1 MHLVSMRLLIAGIG
15 IAFVSLLA
23 PAFAEMN
30 IDVVVDGL
38 NNPWEM
44 VFAPNG
50 DIYFSERDGRIWKIE
65 SFGEAKFIKTFPKS
79 GSYEGGTLGL
89 ALHPNFEENKKIY
102 VYQTNLELE
111 FFQNKVFSFTVDGDE
126 LIDKQTVIDGIPG
139 APWHD
144 GGRIAFGP
152 DGKLYITTGDA
163 VNPGWSQD
171 LSSLA
176 GKILRINPDGTIP
189 DDNPFDSSPIFSY
202 GHRNPQGIAWSND
215 GLLVS
220 SEHGPSGEMGYGHD
234 EINVIQKGKNYGW
247 PIVVGDSYDD
257 SFVNPIIHS
266 GQSTWAPSGMVY
278 FDSEKI
284 PSLDGKFLVGALRG
298 QHLMVVDIA
307 NDGSLISAEKM
318 FEGEFGRIR
327 TAQIGPDGVLYLLT
341 ANGDND
347 KIVRIS
353 EAPVVEVEKFTSSES
368 ESDQTILYGVIG
380 VIVVGA
386 IIGGIILKCKR

>member
-1 MHLVSMRLLIAGIG
+1 MKRFAPLIA
-15 IAFVSLLA
+15 IAFVSLIT
-23 PAFAEMN
+23 PAFGEMN

-50 DIYFSERDGRIWKIE
+50 DIYFSERDGRVWKIE
-65 SFGEAKFIKTFPKS
+65 NFGDAKVIQTFPKS

-89 ALHPNFEENKKIY
+89 ALDPNFEENKKIY
-102 VYQTNLELE
+102 IYQTNLELE

-126 LIDKQTVIDGIPG
+126 LVDVQTVIDDIPG

-152 DGKLYITTGDA
+152 DEKLYITTGDA

-171 LSSLA
+171 MSSLA
-176 GKILRINPDGTIP
+176 GKILRINSDGSIP
-189 DDNPFDSSPIFSY
+189 DDNPFDSSAIFSY

-234 EINVIQKGKNYGW
+234 EINVIVKGENYGW
-247 PIVVGDSYDD
+247 PKVVGDSSDD
-257 SFVNPIIHS
+257 SYVNPIIHS
-266 GQSTWAPSGMVY
+266 GEQTWAPSGMVY
-278 FDSEKI
+278 FDSNKI

-298 QHLMVVDIA
+298 QHLMVLDIA
-307 NDGSLISAEKM
+307 NDGSLTSAEKI
-318 FEGEFGRIR
+318 FEGDFGRIR
-327 TAQIGPDGVLYLLT
+327 TAQISPDGVLYLLT

-347 KIVRIS
+347 KIIRIS
-353 EAPVVEVEKFTSSES
+353 EAPLEEVTKFTSSES
-368 ESDQTILYGVIG
+368 DNDQTILYG
-380 VIVVGA
+380 
-386 IIGGIILKCKR
+386 IIGGIIAISIVVAIVIKQKR

>member
-1 MHLVSMRLLIAGIG
+1 MKQLVPLIG
-15 IAFVSLLA
+15 IIFVSLIA
-23 PAFAEMN
+23 PAFGEMN

-44 VFAPNG
+44 IFAPNG
-50 DIYFSERDGRIWKIE
+50 DIYFTERDGRIWKIE
-65 SFGEAKFIKTFPKS
+65 NFGEAKVIQTFPKS
-79 GSYEGGTLGL
+79 GAVEGGTLGL
-89 ALHPNFEENKKIY
+89 ALHPEFEENKKIF

-111 FFQNKVFSFTVDGDE
+111 FFQNKVYSFTVNNDSLTDE
-126 LIDKQTVIDGIPG
+126 QIIIDDIPG

-152 DGKLYITTGDA
+152 DEKLYITTGDA
-163 VNPGWSQD
+163 INPGLSQD

-189 DDNPFDSSPIFSY
+189 DDNPFDSSPIYSY
-202 GHRNPQGIAWSND
+202 GHRNPQGITWDNN

-234 EINVIQKGKNYGW
+234 EINVIVKGKNYGW
-247 PIVVGDSYDD
+247 PEVVGDSSNDN
-257 SFVNPIIHS
+257 FVNPIIHS
-266 GQSTWAPSGMVY
+266 GEQTWAPSGMIF
-278 FDSEKI
+278 FDSDKI
-284 PSLDGKFLVGALRG
+284 TGLDGKFLVGALRG
-298 QHLMVVDIA
+298 QHLMVVDVT
-307 NDGSLISAEKM
+307 NDGSLMNVERM

-347 KIVRIS
+347 KIIRIS
-353 EAPVVEVEKFTSSES
+353 EAPVEEIEKFTSIES
-368 ESDQTILYGVIG
+368 SNQIILYVIVG

-386 IIGGIILKCKR
+386 ISGGIILKRKR

>member
-1 MHLVSMRLLIAGIG
+1 MKRFAPLIA
-15 IAFVSLLA
+15 IAFVSLIT
-23 PAFAEMN
+23 PAFAEIN

-50 DIYFSERDGRIWKIE
+50 DIYFSERDGRVWKIE
-65 SFGEAKFIKTFPKS
+65 NFGEAKVIQTFPKS

-102 VYQTNLELE
+102 IYQTNLELE

-126 LIDKQTVIDGIPG
+126 LIDVQTVIDDIPG

-152 DGKLYITTGDA
+152 DEKLYITTGDA

-171 LSSLA
+171 LTSLA
-176 GKILRINPDGTIP
+176 GKILRINSDGTIP
-189 DDNPFDSSPIFSY
+189 DDNPFDSSAIFSY
-202 GHRNPQGIAWSND
+202 GHRNPQGIAWNED
-215 GLLVS
+215 GMLVS

-234 EINVIQKGKNYGW
+234 EINVIVKGKNYGW
-247 PIVVGDSYDD
+247 PKVVGDSSDD

-266 GQSTWAPSGMVY
+266 GEQTWAPSGMVFY
-278 FDSEKI
+278 NSDKI
-284 PSLDGKFLVGALRG
+284 SSLEGKFLVGALRG
-298 QHLMVVDIA
+298 EHLMVLDVA

-318 FEGEFGRIR
+318 FEGDFGRIR
-327 TAQIGPDGVLYLLT
+327 TAQISPDGVLYLLT

-347 KIVRIS
+347 KIIRIS
-353 EAPVVEVEKFTSSES
+353 EAPLEEVAKFTSSES
-368 ESDQTILYGVIG
+368 GDNLTIVY
-380 VIVVGA
+380 VIVGIVIA
-386 IIGGIILKCKR
+386 GIIAVVAIKRRR

>member
-1 MHLVSMRLLIAGIG
+1 MRLLIAGIG
-15 IAFVSLLA
+15 VVFVSLLA
-23 PAFAEMN
+23 PAFGDMN

-65 SFGEAKFIKTFPKS
+65 SFGEAKVIQTFPKS

-89 ALHPNFEENKKIY
+89 ALHPNFEENNKIY

-126 LIDKQTVIDGIPG
+126 LIDKKTIIDDIPG

-152 DGKLYITTGDA
+152 DDKLYITTGDA

-234 EINVIQKGKNYGW
+234 EINVIVKGKNYGW
-247 PIVVGDSYDD
+247 PKVVGDSSDD

-266 GQSTWAPSGMVY
+266 GQTTWAPSGMVY

-298 QHLMVVDIA
+298 QHLMVLDIA

-353 EAPVVEVEKFTSSES
+353 EAPVVKVEKFTSSES

-386 IIGGIILKCKR
+386 IIGGIILKRKR

>member
-1 MHLVSMRLLIAGIG
+1 MRLLIAGIG

-65 SFGEAKFIKTFPKS
+65 SFGEAKVIQTFPKS

-126 LIDKQTVIDGIPG
+126 LIDKKTVIDGIPG

-247 PIVVGDSYDD
+247 PKVVGDSSDD

-266 GQSTWAPSGMVY
+266 G
-278 FDSEKI
+278 
-284 PSLDGKFLVGALRG
+284 LRG

-353 EAPVVEVEKFTSSES
+353 EAPVVKVEKFTSSES

-380 VIVVGA
+380 VIVAGV
-386 IIGGIILKCKR
+386 IIGGIILKRKR

>member
-1 MHLVSMRLLIAGIG
+1 MAI
-15 IAFVSLLA
+15 FVVFFSFMT
-23 PAFAEMN
+23 PVFAELN
-30 IDVVVDGL
+30 VDVIVDGL
-38 NNPWEM
+38 NNPWEI
-44 VFAPNG
+44 VFAPEG
-50 DIYFSERDGRIWKIE
+50 EIFFSERDGRIWKIE
-65 SFGEAKFIKTFPKS
+65 EFGQAKVIETFPKS
-79 GSYEGGTLGL
+79 GSVEGGTLGL
-89 ALHPNFEENKKIY
+89 ALHPEFEKNKKIY

-111 FFQNKVFSFTVDGDE
+111 FFQNKVYSFTVDGYT
-126 LIDKQTVIDGIPG
+126 LTDKQVIIDGIPG

-163 VNPGWSQD
+163 INPGWSQD

-176 GKILRINPDGTIP
+176 GKILRIDPDGKIP

-234 EINVIQKGKNYGW
+234 EINVIVKGKNYGW
-247 PIVVGDSYDD
+247 PKVVGDSSDD

-266 GQSTWAPSGMVY
+266 GQATWAPSGMIF

-284 PSLDGKFLVGALRG
+284 PSLEGKFLVGALRG
-298 QHLMVVDIA
+298 QHLMVVDVA
-307 NDGSLISAEKM
+307 KDGSLISAEKM

-327 TAQIGPDGVLYLLT
+327 TAQIDPDGFLYLLT
-341 ANGDND
+341 ANGEND
-347 KIVRIS
+347 KIIRIS
-353 EAPVVEVEKFTSSES
+353 EAPVEEVTTFTSNES
-368 ESDQTILYGVIG
+368 EGNESIIYVIIG
-380 VIVVGA
+380 VIITGVV
-386 IIGGIILKCKR
+386 IGIIAIKRKR

>member
-1 MHLVSMRLLIAGIG
+1 MKQLVPLIG
-15 IAFVSLLA
+15 IFFVSLIT
-23 PAFAEMN
+23 PAFGEMN

-44 VFAPNG
+44 IFAPNG
-50 DIYFSERDGRIWKIE
+50 DIYFTERDGRIWKIE
-65 SFGEAKFIKTFPKS
+65 NFGEAKVIQTFPKS
-79 GSYEGGTLGL
+79 GAVEGGTLGL
-89 ALHPNFEENKKIY
+89 ALHPEFEENKKIF

-111 FFQNKVFSFTVDGDE
+111 FFQNKVYSFTVNNDSLTDE
-126 LIDKQTVIDGIPG
+126 QIIIDDIPG

-152 DGKLYITTGDA
+152 DEKLYITTGDA
-163 VNPGWSQD
+163 INPGLSQD

-189 DDNPFDSSPIFSY
+189 DDNPFDSSPIYSY
-202 GHRNPQGIAWSND
+202 GHRNPQGITWDNN

-234 EINVIQKGKNYGW
+234 EINVIVKGKNYGW
-247 PIVVGDSYDD
+247 PKVVGDSSNDN
-257 SFVNPIIHS
+257 FVNPIIHS
-266 GQSTWAPSGMVY
+266 GEQTWAPSGMIF
-278 FDSEKI
+278 FDSDKI
-284 PSLDGKFLVGALRG
+284 TGLDGKFLVGALRG
-298 QHLMVVDIA
+298 QHLMVVDVT
-307 NDGSLISAEKM
+307 NDGSLMNVERM

-347 KIVRIS
+347 KIIRIS
-353 EAPVVEVEKFTSSES
+353 EAPVEEIEKFTSIES
-368 ESDQTILYGVIG
+368 SNQIILYVIVG

-386 IIGGIILKCKR
+386 ISGGIILKRKR

>member
-1 MHLVSMRLLIAGIG
+1 MRLLIAGIG
-15 IAFVSLLA
+15 IAFVSLIA

-44 VFAPNG
+44 VFSPNG

-65 SFGEAKFIKTFPKS
+65 SFGEAKVIQTFPKS

-89 ALHPNFEENKKIY
+89 ALHPNFEENQMLY

-126 LIDKQTVIDGIPG
+126 LTDKQTVIDGIPG

-152 DGKLYITTGDA
+152 DEKLYITTGDA

-234 EINVIQKGKNYGW
+234 EINVIVKGKNYGW
-247 PIVVGDSYDD
+247 PKVVGDSSDD

-266 GQSTWAPSGMVY
+266 GQTTWAPSGMVY

-298 QHLMVVDIA
+298 QHLMVLDIA
-307 NDGSLISAEKM
+307 NDGSLVSAEKM

-353 EAPVVEVEKFTSSES
+353 EAPVVKVEKFTSSES

-380 VIVVGA
+380 VIVAGV
-386 IIGGIILKCKR
+386 IIGGIILKRKR

>member
-1 MHLVSMRLLIAGIG
+1 MRLLIAVVG
-15 IAFVSLLA
+15 IAFVSLIA
-23 PAFAEMN
+23 PAFGEMN

-38 NNPWEM
+38 NNPWEI

-65 SFGEAKFIKTFPKS
+65 SFGEAKIIQTFPKS

-126 LIDKQTVIDGIPG
+126 LVDKKTVIDDIPG

-152 DGKLYITTGDA
+152 DDKLYITTGDA

-234 EINVIQKGKNYGW
+234 EINVIVKGKNYGW
-247 PIVVGDSYDD
+247 PKVVGDSSDD

-278 FDSEKI
+278 FDSNKI
-284 PSLDGKFLVGALRG
+284 PSLDGKFLEGALRG

-307 NDGSLISAEKM
+307 KDGSLISAEKM

-327 TAQIGPDGVLYLLT
+327 TAQIGPDGVLYILT

-353 EAPVVEVEKFTSSES
+353 EAPVEQVDKFTSSES
-368 ESDQTILYGVIG
+368 ESDQTILYGVSG
-380 VIVVGA
+380 VALILVTVVSIIV
-386 IIGGIILKCKR
+386 IKRRR